1 MKKIEFNDL
10 VNSIIEEAPITKYLT
25 PAVKYGKRVGRA
37 LGRAAPSVAR
47 GVKEIGK
54 GLGSVL
60 GAGAVNLGKAGLGA
74 AKLAGKA
81 ALNTPEAIRTT
92 KKFIY
97 GDRPSEMIKQGIKGL
112 KDRRK
117 AGTGI
122 EQFDK
127 NIVKTM
133 IANQLSDITAK
144 SQKQDTTGG
153 TSTASTQVQ
162 GQATGGT
169 ASPAA
174 AGGTSTSTTTTPTSM
189 MKPAAAA
196 IQREPKTGD
205 VFNVY
210 GDYGRITRYKVTKV
224 HPDHVEAKKV

>member
-25 PAVKYGKRVGRA
+25 PAVKYKQRLRKAAGRAGTAVSNVGRTA
-37 LGRAAPSVAR
+37 VNIAKKVPGIVGSVA
-47 GVKEIGK
+47 GAAAAALEAPGKVVK
-54 GLGSVL
+54 
-60 GAGAVNLGKAGLGA
+60 GAHKAVFEPGGA
-74 AKLAGKA
+74 AKMLRSAQQSLSSKA
-81 ALNTPEAIRTT
+81 TGE
-92 KKFIY
+92 
-97 GDRPSEMIKQGIKGL
+97 
-112 KDRRK
+112 KDIMR
-117 AGTGI
+117 
-122 EQFDK
+122 FDK

-133 IANQLSDITAK
+133 IANQLSDITVK

-174 AGGTSTSTTTTPTSM
+174 ADGTSTSTTTTPTSM

-224 HPDHVEAKKV
+224 HPDHVEVKKV